1 MKERHDFQGGCCKS
15 YRKFVRHAFIGLS
28 GSFDRGNLILCWLR
42 REILWQAVGVGD
54 TFNLRSTQNRS
65 CLMRNWIRGMSA
77 GCLIAIGYILGVC
90 HVYPLAHAQP
100 EDFSVSDEATK
111 KIVEANDA
119 LKKAVEQLKLESRYE
134 SVTKGV
140 NPYSVLVGGINAKED
155 LESGHGVDPDT
166 FAALNV
172 AVYQLKKNNVKDES
186 LADWVDTNLL
196 GYDNNG
202 HLTYR
207 NKVVRIYSISRLRK
221 LNAQRMVVLG
231 ETKEVKQSR

>member
-1 MKERHDFQGGCCKS
+1 MRS
-15 YRKFVRHAFIGLS
+15 SVRVLP
-28 GSFDRGNLILCWLR
+28 
-42 REILWQAVGVGD
+42 
-54 TFNLRSTQNRS
+54 
-65 CLMRNWIRGMSA
+65 A
-77 GCLIAIGYILGVC
+77 GCLGAVGYILGTGQLHRV
-90 HVYPLAHAQP
+90 AFAQP
-100 EDFSVSDEATK
+100 DETVSDEATK
-111 KIVEANDA
+111 KINDA
-119 LKKAVEQLKLESRYE
+119 HDGLKKAAEQLKLESRYE

-172 AVYQLKKNNVKDES
+172 AVYQLKKNSIKDES

-221 LNAQRMVVLG
+221 LNAQRMVILG
-231 ETKEVKQSR
+231 ETKEVKKSR

>member
-1 MKERHDFQGGCCKS
+1 M
-15 YRKFVRHAFIGLS
+15 
-28 GSFDRGNLILCWLR
+28 
-42 REILWQAVGVGD
+42 
-54 TFNLRSTQNRS
+54 RSSVQIFT
-65 CLMRNWIRGMSA
+65 A
-77 GCLIAIGYILGVC
+77 GCLIAIGYVLGTCQV
-90 HVYPLAHAQP
+90 HRVAFAEP
-100 EDFSVSDEATK
+100 EDSVSDESTK
-111 KIVEANDA
+111 KISDANDA

-155 LESGHGVDPDT
+155 LEGGHGVDPDT

-221 LNAQRMVVLG
+221 LNAQRMVILG

>member
-1 MKERHDFQGGCCKS
+1 MKWQ
-15 YRKFVRHAFIGLS
+15 
-28 GSFDRGNLILCWLR
+28 
-42 REILWQAVGVGD
+42 ILWQDVGVGD
-54 TFNLRSTQNRS
+54 IFKLRSAQNRS
-65 CLMRNWIRGMSA
+65 NVMRSSVRVLTA
-77 GCLIAIGYILGVC
+77 GCLVAIGYILGTCQV
-90 HVYPLAHAQP
+90 HRVALAQP
-100 EDFSVSDEATK
+100 EESVSDEATK
-111 KIVEANDA
+111 KISDA
-119 LKKAVEQLKLESRYE
+119 HDSLKKAVEQLKLESRYE

-155 LESGHGVDPDT
+155 LEAGHGVDPDT

-172 AVYQLKKNNVKDES
+172 AVYQLKKNNIKDES

-221 LNAQRMVVLG
+221 LNAQRMVILG

>member
-1 MKERHDFQGGCCKS
+1 MIVLRETSMNLNDEATHVDPARSKGFERE
-15 YRKFVRHAFIGLS
+15 
-28 GSFDRGNLILCWLR
+28 NLILCWLR
-42 REILWQAVGVGD
+42 RQILWQAVGVGD
-54 TFNLRSTQNRS
+54 IFKRRSAQNRS
-65 CLMRNWIRGMSA
+65 NLMRRSVRVLTA
-77 GCLIAIGYILGVC
+77 GCLVAIGYILGTC
-90 HVYPLAHAQP
+90 QLHRAAFAQP
-100 EDFSVSDEATK
+100 EETASDEATK
-111 KIVEANDA
+111 KINDANDA

-140 NPYSVLVGGINAKED
+140 NPYSVLVGGVNAKED

-172 AVYQLKKNNVKDES
+172 AVYQLKKNNIKDES

-221 LNAQRMVVLG
+221 LNAQRMVISG
-231 ETKEVKQSR
+231 ETKELKKTR

>member
-1 MKERHDFQGGCCKS
+1 MRIT
-15 YRKFVRHAFIGLS
+15 VR
-28 GSFDRGNLILCWLR
+28 IL
-42 REILWQAVGVGD
+42 
-54 TFNLRSTQNRS
+54 
-65 CLMRNWIRGMSA
+65 SA
-77 GCLIAIGYILGVC
+77 GALVALGYVIGSCQLSPVA
-90 HVYPLAHAQP
+90 LAQP
-100 EDFSVSDEATK
+100 DDASVSDDATK

-119 LKKAVEQLKLESRYE
+119 LKKAVDQLKLESRYE

-140 NPYSVLVGGINAKED
+140 NAYSVLVGGINAKED
-155 LESGHGVDPDT
+155 LESGHGVDPET

-172 AVYQLKKNNVKDES
+172 AVYQLKKNNIKDEQ

-207 NKVVRIYSISRLRK
+207 NKVVRIYSISKLRK

-231 ETKEVKQSR
+231 ETKELKPAR